1 MDVLVLFLIIMAV
14 AFLSPLLSR
23 GVGLPEVTGIILFGI
38 LLGWNGLGV
47 VEKSDVL
54 ISLAEFGLVFLMFLA
69 GLEMPPSVIRRHG
82 KEATVIG
89 VFTFIVPFASGYFL
103 AGYFGFEPILCVLIG
118 IILSTTSVG
127 VVVPVLKELGVL
139 ESRVGAAVLGA
150 AILNDVA
157 SMIALAIV
165 LKYLSGA
172 PFDPVY
178 FFIVLGL
185 FFLSVMYVVPRLAE
199 FSLSRHKFMGSVEA
213 ETRFLIL
220 VLLIVAIISEQI
232 DLHPIIGAF
241 LAGGALAD
249 TIRTGWFTE
258 KLNALGYGFFVPIF
272 LFVVGCNTNL
282 FALINVQGN
291 LIFALAL
298 IGVGIVSKGIGAL
311 FSAAILGF
319 SRGES
324 FGIASAMITRLAV
337 GLAAA
342 DIAFG
347 LGKIDISVFTSF
359 VMLAVLTTIIT
370 PPLTRNFLKKDTH
383 VEGVVFGSSK

>member
-47 VEKSDVL
+47 VEKTDVL

-69 GLEMPPSVIRRHG
+69 GLEMPPSVVRRHG
-82 KEATVIG
+82 KEAFAIG
-89 VFTFIVPFASGYFL
+89 VFTFIIPFASGYYL
-103 AGYFGFEPILCVLIG
+103 AGYFGFEPILRILIG

-127 VVVPVLKELGVL
+127 VVVPVLKELGIL
-139 ESRVGAAVLGA
+139 ESKVGAAVLGA
-150 AILNDVA
+150 AILNDLA

-165 LKYLSGA
+165 LKVLSGT
-172 PFDPVY
+172 PFDPLY
-178 FFIVLGL
+178 FSIVLGL
-185 FFLSVMYVVPRLAE
+185 FFLSIFYVVPRLAE
-199 FSLSRHKFMGSVEA
+199 FSLGKSKFMGSVEA

-241 LAGGALAD
+241 IAGGALAD
-249 TIRTGWFTE
+249 SIRTGWFTE

-272 LFVVGCNTNL
+272 LFVVGCNTDL
-282 FALINVQGN
+282 LSLVNVQGN
-291 LIFALAL
+291 LVFAMAL
-298 IGVGIVSKGIGAL
+298 IAVGIASKGVGAL
-311 FSAAILGF
+311 FSSAILGF
-319 SRGES
+319 SRSES
-324 FGIASAMITRLAV
+324 LGIASAMITRLAV

-342 DIAFG
+342 DIAFE

-359 VMLAVLTTIIT
+359 VLLAVLTTIIT
-370 PPLTRNFLKKDTH
+370 PPLTRKFLKKDAQ
-383 VEGVVFGSSK
+383 VEGVVFGSPE